1 MFIYKEKTNNPNQVT
16 RKIIKIKNSQI
27 WKENKFMIQMYK
39 ADNYQGKRLSL
50 KKRRKID
57 KGVYLL
63 DKNKILKKEIVCN
76 NNKICK

>member
-1 MFIYKEKTNNPNQVT
+1 
-16 RKIIKIKNSQI
+16 
-27 WKENKFMIQMYK
+27 MIQMYK

-50 KKRRKID
+50 KKRRKTV

>member
-16 RKIIKIKNSQI
+16 RKIIKIKNRQI
-27 WKENKFMIQMYK
+27 QKENKFMIQMYK

-50 KKRRKID
+50 KKRRKTV

-63 DKNKILKKEIVCN
+63 DKNKILKKEIACN

>member
-16 RKIIKIKNSQI
+16 RKIIKIKNRQI
-27 WKENKFMIQMYK
+27 QKENKFMIQMYK

-50 KKRRKID
+50 KKRRKTV

>member
-27 WKENKFMIQMYK
+27 WKENKFMIQMYR

>member
-16 RKIIKIKNSQI
+16 RKIIKIKNRQI
-27 WKENKFMIQMYK
+27 QKENKFTIQMYK

-50 KKRRKID
+50 KKRRKTV